1 MTMDIL
7 EEASHLP
14 AAEKLR
20 LVDRLIAELD
30 LPDPMVEA
38 LWADE
43 AVRRSEAV
51 KEGRMSAR
59 PLADAL
65 SKYEP

>member
-1 MTMDIL
+1 MDIL
-7 EEASHLP
+7 EEASHLT

-30 LPDPMVEA
+30 LPDPTVEA
-38 LWADE
+38 LWAEE
-43 AVRRSEAV
+43 AVRRSQAV
-51 KEGRMSAR
+51 KEGRMSTR

-65 SKYEP
+65 QKYEP